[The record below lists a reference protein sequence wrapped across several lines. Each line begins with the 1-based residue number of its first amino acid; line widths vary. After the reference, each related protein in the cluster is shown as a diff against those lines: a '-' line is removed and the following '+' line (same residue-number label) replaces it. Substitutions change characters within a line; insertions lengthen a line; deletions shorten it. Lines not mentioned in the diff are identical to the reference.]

1 MSDPEGDPETE
12 KLLDECEAWFIGNGI
27 PHFIDDYTASE
38 DVWTR
43 TVEFLTLVF
52 LAELALTFGGSL
64 AGWAQAAAFLLG
76 LGVVLTAVALLNRFR
91 GRSPFARPNDIEAG
105 ELGLFVF
112 VPPVLA
118 LIGGHN
124 DFWGFVGVIG
134 LNVALLVGTYIV
146 VAWGLLSMTRWGL
159 ILMWTYLSQIVQ
171 LLGRIL
177 PLMLLFSAFLFLN
190 AEVWQVVNGFTT
202 TLFLGVLF
210 GLVLIGLSFLTG
222 AMRGAIG
229 ELQWFD
235 SWEEVNRE
243 LDDTPL
249 EGFDPCGF
257 EGRPQAVPLSR
268 KAKVNLTLRLV
279 VGLAA
284 QVLLVTLLIFGF
296 YVLFGVITVRADTV
310 LQWTTLDSLDD
321 EMLASFSFRGDEIVL
336 TKLHLVAAGFVASFS
351 GLQFAVSLVTDSAFK
366 RDFVDGSNAEVREAI
381 AVRAVYLRL
390 TKSL

>member
-1 MSDPEGDPETE
+1 MSDVDREE
-12 KLLDECEAWFIGNGI
+12 LLDSCEDWFVRNGI

-43 TVEFLTLVF
+43 AVGFLTLVF
-52 LAELALTFGGSL
+52 LAELALTFGGEL
-64 AGWAQAAAFLLG
+64 AGWAQAGAFVAG
-76 LGVVLTAVALLNRFR
+76 LAVVVVAVVLLNRYR
-91 GRSPFARPNDIEAG
+91 GRAPLARPNDIGIG

-112 VPPVLA
+112 IPPVLA

-124 DFWGFVGVIG
+124 DSWGFVGVIV
-134 LNVALLVGTYIV
+134 LNLLVLVGTYLV
-146 VAWGLLSMTRWGL
+146 VAWGLFSMSRWGL
-159 ILMWTYLSQIVQ
+159 VLMWEHLSQIVQ

-202 TLFLGVLF
+202 QLFA
-210 GLVLIGLSFLTG
+210 LVLGGLILIGVFFLTG
-222 AMRGAIG
+222 AMKGAIH
-229 ELQWFD
+229 ELRWFD
-235 SWEEVNRE
+235 SWDEVNAE

-257 EGRPQAVPLSR
+257 EGRPKAVPLSR
-268 KAKVNLTLRLV
+268 AAKANLTLRLV

-284 QVLLVTLLIFGF
+284 QALLVTLLIFGF
-296 YVLFGVITVRADTV
+296 YVLFGIITVRADTV

-321 EMLASFSFRGDEIVL
+321 ELLGTFTLLGDEIVL
-336 TKLHLVAAGFVASFS
+336 TKLHLVAAGFVAAFS

-366 RDFVDGSNAEVREAI
+366 RDFVDESNAEVREAI

-390 TKSL
+390 AASR